1 MDDSNQ
7 IRGQIRGKQGTVSQI
22 ITCYFFLG
30 IDEPVYQ
37 IQGTG
42 REVLMIGDLMCK
54 GSKAMEGVAVCQV
67 ELPNKTLKLTAQP
80 KNGHIKPS
88 WNTEFFPKV
97 FG

>member
-42 REVLMIGDLMCK
+42 REVLMI
-54 GSKAMEGVAVCQV
+54 V
-67 ELPNKTLKLTAQP
+67 
-80 KNGHIKPS
+80 
-88 WNTEFFPKV
+88 
-97 FG
+97 